1 MKNRIISTL
10 MLALSLQT
18 MNAQQWK
25 VSGQLIDKT
34 NTNKPLEAVEI
45 LICKLDGES
54 IYSDFSDGEGK
65 FTIPLATGQF
75 ILRYRQ
81 LGEILRTDTI
91 RVNKNIDI
99 GCIPLNIKQYTL
111 KEVTVTSQKRMLTRK
126 NGHLVYL
133 VQNSPFANGFST
145 RDLLHNI
152 PRIDPSSDEIKIIG
166 KSNVLV
172 LVNGHHIN
180 LEGKDLDTY
189 LRTLPSE
196 DISKVELITN
206 PSVEY
211 DAGGNCGVINIILK
225 NKPVGLDGDI
235 HSTYTQRSH
244 AALEEGIRLSTSTGN
259 LSLEYRVNN
268 SNEKRH
274 QIMESSYSYKDFSR
288 ESESNKVN
296 RYNILAQDLN
306 GNFCVGQFNLGFFAS
321 LNRSSSRSR
330 QYGELTT
337 SDAKYPSSD
346 FSSMNKDSY
355 QLFTISPYTEW
366 KLDSLGK
373 KISLNYNYINVGDN
387 IKLDYTAGEG
397 KKYKL
402 NQNDYSYVV
411 NTVNIDANIP
421 FSWLNFELGGKYSHF
436 RTNNSST
443 LDIVNGFLYKETITS
458 FYADINRYLGAWYAK
473 VGLRYENTKDTGLT
487 QEGIRNKNK
496 YDQWFPF
503 AELSFTPNN
512 NHSFTLGYSKH
523 INRPTM
529 NEMNPTRVYSDNYN
543 YTEGN
548 ESLQPSVMDNIEFN
562 YIFKGNLAFDL
573 YYYSTSDAVQM
584 LTSVIDNMVTKSTPV
599 NCLNIKT
606 YGGDVNYS
614 FSFWRFNLYTS
625 LSMYYN
631 KGKSYIREVD
641 DHDLKSLNATASSN
655 LSYQFKATNLYVKY
669 FHVFSGL
676 EEIYHTKSL
685 DCLTLGYKL
694 NLLKNRLIFNV
705 MMQDVFGGTKS
716 RNRVNYT
723 NYVFK
728 NRIDNDNT
736 SLRIG
741 LTYKFGKHKAKKS
754 DISINNF
761 ETNRLPDI
769 KK

>member
-1 MKNRIISTL
+1 MKNRIILTL

-45 LICKLDGES
+45 LISKLDGES

-75 ILRYRQ
+75 VLKYRQ
-81 LGEILRTDTI
+81 LGDILRTDTI
-91 RVNKNIDI
+91 RVNKNIDM
-99 GCIPLNIKQYTL
+99 GCISLNIKQYTL

-126 NGHLVYL
+126 DGHLVYL

-206 PSVEY
+206 PSTEY
-211 DAGGNCGVINIILK
+211 DAGGNSGVINIILK
-225 NKPVGLDGDI
+225 DKPVGLDGDI
-235 HSTYTQRSH
+235 HSNYTQRSH
-244 AALEEGIRLSTSTGN
+244 AALEEGVRLSTSTGDI
-259 LSLEYRVNN
+259 SLEYRVNN

-274 QIMESSYSYKDFSR
+274 QIIESSYSYQDFSR
-288 ESESNKVN
+288 DSESRKLN
-296 RYNILAQDLN
+296 RYNVLAQDLN
-306 GNFCVGQFNLGFFAS
+306 GNLCVGPFNLGFFAT
-321 LNRSSSRSR
+321 LNRSSSRIS

-337 SDAKYPSSD
+337 SDVKYSNSD
-346 FSSMNKDSY
+346 FSSMNKDRY
-355 QLFTISPYTEW
+355 HLFTISPYAEW

-387 IKLDYTAGEG
+387 IRQDYTAGEE
-397 KKYKL
+397 KTYKL
-402 NQNDYSYVV
+402 NHNDYSYVV
-411 NTVNIDANIP
+411 NTVNIDTKIP

-436 RTNNSST
+436 RTNNNST
-443 LDIVNGFLYKETITS
+443 FDIVNGFLYKETIVSLYT
-458 FYADINRYLGAWYAK
+458 DINHNFGAWYAK

-487 QEGIRNKNK
+487 QEGIRAKNK
-496 YDQWFPF
+496 YNHWFPF
-503 AELSFTPNN
+503 AELSFTPSN

-529 NEMNPTRVYSDNYN
+529 NEMNPTRVYSDSYN
-543 YTEGN
+543 YTVGN
-548 ESLQPSVMDNIEFN
+548 IYLQPSMMDNIEFN
-562 YIFKGNLAFDL
+562 YIFKGNLSFDL
-573 YYYSTSDAVQM
+573 YYYNTSDAVQM
-584 LTSVIDNMVTKSTPV
+584 LTSVTDNMITKSAPV

-606 YGGDVNYS
+606 YGGDANYS

-631 KGKSYIREVD
+631 KGKSYVREVD
-641 DHDLKSLNATASSN
+641 DHELKSLNATASGN
-655 LSYQFKATNLYVKY
+655 LSYRFKAANLYVKY
-669 FHVFSGL
+669 FHVFPGL

-694 NLLKNRLIFNV
+694 NLLKNRLILNV
-705 MMQDVFGGTKS
+705 QMQDVFGGTKS

-723 NYVFK
+723 DYVFQ

-754 DISINNF
+754 DIYINNN